1 MDRPVIDDRYD
12 EIVFNSLPEDAEVR
26 AELLSAPRPQA
37 PLTDQHLLP
46 EHDASDDLVRI
57 KAARIKL
64 LNDMRLMEERL
75 ALRRAEAA
83 RLREDLKTLGLL

>member
-1 MDRPVIDDRYD
+1 M
-12 EIVFNSLPEDAEVR
+12 R
-26 AELLSAPRPQA
+26 AELLSAPRPQVPFA
-37 PLTDQHLLP
+37 DQHLLP